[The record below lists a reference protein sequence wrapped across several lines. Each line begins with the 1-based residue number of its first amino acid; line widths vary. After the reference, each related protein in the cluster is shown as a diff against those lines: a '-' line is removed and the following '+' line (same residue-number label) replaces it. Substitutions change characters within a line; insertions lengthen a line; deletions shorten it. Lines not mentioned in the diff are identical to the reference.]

1 MSYIGKIPATGNF
14 VKLDAISVVN
24 GQASYT
30 MQSNS
35 VNFTPESANHMLVSL
50 NGVIQAPITSFSV
63 SGSTITFASA
73 LSTGDVI
80 NFIMVYGNVLDIGTP
95 SDDTIS
101 TAKLQNTSVTAGKLA
116 TDSVET
122 AKIQNDAV
130 TTDKINLISTSST
143 PSLEAKGT
151 AGQTDG
157 YIQLNCEQNSHGI
170 KLKSPP
176 HSAGQSYTMVYPA
189 TNITAGKFLKVD
201 SISGSGAT
209 AVGTMSFADAGGG
222 QWTHLLTQTASNSSS
237 LDFSSTYIT
246 TTYLDYMFVFSGIK
260 NASDG
265 QYVRLLFSTDN
276 GSNYANDYRNARM
289 GFMDN
294 GSEYNS
300 GQSGS
305 GGLYI
310 MNSQPLG
317 NSTGEAFNGVAI
329 VYDPLKQNGTTDSFT
344 YVTAHTSYC
353 ADSGSVNVA
362 TTSHCNKVV
371 TAVNNIRFD
380 TTGGNITS
388 GKVSLYGRK
397 LS

>member
-30 MQSNS
+30 MQSGS

-151 AGQTDG
+151 SGQTDG

-176 HSAGQSYTMVYPA
+176 HSAGQSYTLTFPSTAPA
-189 TNITAGKFLKVD
+189 NNKFLQTN
-201 SISGSGAT
+201 SSG
-209 AVGTMSFADAGGG
+209 VLSFADAGGG
-222 QWTHLLTQTASNSSS
+222 AYIHLQTQTVSSGVAQVDFTSN
-237 LDFSSTYIT
+237 LATYDTIK
-246 TTYLDYMFVFSGIK
+246 FVFSNVHPATDNVTFLALVSTDGGSNYLSTTYNAAGSYLFSAGGNADQG
-260 NASDG
+260 NASDKII
-265 QYVRLLFSTDN
+265 LN
-276 GSNYANDYRNARM
+276 GACGNANNE
-289 GFMDN
+289 
-294 GSEYNS
+294 S
-300 GQSGS
+300 QSGF
-305 GGLYI
+305 LE
-310 MNSQPLG
+310 MNNLT
-317 NSTGEAFNGVAI
+317 STTYYKNTQSLCTGVHDTGALIATHAACSIHQTSAINGV
-329 VYDPLKQNGTTDSFT
+329 
-344 YVTAHTSYC
+344 
-353 ADSGSVNVA
+353 
-362 TTSHCNKVV
+362 
-371 TAVNNIRFD
+371 RFKFSS
-380 TTGGNITS
+380 GNIDA
-388 GKVSLYGRK
+388 GKFSLYGVKR
-397 LS
+397 S

>member
-50 NGVIQAPITSFSV
+50 NGVIQAPQTSFTI

-116 TDSVET
+116 TDSVIE

-130 TTDKINLISTSST
+130 TRDKINAISTSSA
-143 PSLEAKGT
+143 PSFEAKG
-151 AGQTDG
+151 DG
-157 YIQLNCEQNSHGI
+157 SSVDGKIQLNCHVNSHGVV
-170 KLKSPP
+170 LQSPP
-176 HSAGQSYTMVYPA
+176 HSSGQSYTIKLPDNQIAVDKFIKVKS
-189 TNITAGKFLKVD
+189 ITG
-201 SISGSGAT
+201 SGST
-209 AVGTMSFADAGGG
+209 AVGQTEFADAGGG
-222 QWTHLLTQTASNSSS
+222 QWTHILTSTASNSSS
-237 LDFSSTYIT
+237 IDFSSTYIT

-265 QYVRLLFSTDN
+265 QYVRFLFSTDN
-276 GSNYANDYRNARM
+276 GSSYASSYRNARL

-294 GSEYNS
+294 NAEYHS
-300 GQSGS
+300 GQDSS

-317 NSTGEAFNGVAI
+317 NSTGETFNGVAI
-329 VYDPLKQNGTTDSFT
+329 VYDPLKQNGTTDSYT
-344 YVTAHTSYC
+344 YVTAHTAYC
-353 ADSGSVNVA
+353 ADNGRINVA
-362 TTSHCNKVV
+362 STSHSNKVV
-371 TAVNNIRFD
+371 TAVNNIRFN

>member
-30 MQSNS
+30 MQSGS

-50 NGVIQAPITSFSV
+50 NGVIQAPQTSFSV

-176 HSAGQSYTMVYPA
+176 HSASQSYTLTFPSTAPA
-189 TNITAGKFLKVD
+189 NNKFLQTN
-201 SISGSGAT
+201 SSG
-209 AVGTMSFADAGGG
+209 VLSFADAGGG

-237 LDFSSTYIT
+237 IEFSNTYIT
-246 TTYLDYMFVFSGIK
+246 TTYLDYMIVFSGIK
-260 NASDG
+260 PASNG
-265 QYVRLLFSTDN
+265 VYPNLYFSTDN
-276 GSNYANDYRNARM
+276 GSSYLSDYQDSRHAR
-289 GFMDN
+289 
-294 GSEYNS
+294 NS
-300 GQSGS
+300 GGS
-305 GGLYI
+305 DTHSASSSASSMGIIGG
-310 MNSQPLG
+310 NSLG
-317 NSTGEAFNGVAI
+317 NITGMILNGKI
-329 VYDPLKQNGTTDSFT
+329 TIFDPLKQSGTTDART
-344 YVTAHTSYC
+344 MLVGEIGYGTSGGYITN
-353 ADSGSVNVA
+353 VNVSA
-362 TTSHCNKVV
+362 MSNSS
-371 TAVNNIRFD
+371 TAVNNIKIQMNS
-380 TTGGNITS
+380 GNITS
-388 GKVSLYGRK
+388 GKISLYGRK